1 MGVGRL
7 LGNEALQARLAAAA
21 AQDRF
26 SHSYLICGP
35 EGSGKHSLAR
45 FLAAAMECTAG
56 EKRRPCGM
64 CSGCRKVFERVHPD
78 IIAVN
83 DPAHKTIA
91 VDVIRQMRADVF
103 LRPNEGRRKIY
114 LIEQDMA
121 EAPQNALLKILE
133 EPPDYAVFLL
143 LTDRAEK
150 LLPTIRSRCA
160 ELLMVPV
167 PAEEALAWLKDRF
180 PDRPEAEL
188 LRAHRRA
195 GGFLGQAAAILE
207 QGQPP
212 QVAQFAACYAA
223 RDALGLLELLLPMEK
238 WKREQLIPVL
248 GQLREYL
255 AELLTLRSGL
265 GAPDDTQKKILQG
278 RTGAEL
284 LAAANSLQTAID
296 DLNANVGAGAVIG
309 WLSLQL
315 R

>member
-1 MGVGRL
+1 MDVGGL
-7 LGNEALQARLAAAA
+7 LGNEAIRARLDAAA

-35 EGSGKHSLAR
+35 DGSGKHTLAKI
-45 FLAAAMECTAG
+45 LAAAMQCTGAG
-56 EKRRPCGM
+56 RKPCGR
-64 CSGCRKVFERVHPD
+64 CEGCRKVFEGVHPD
-78 IIAVN
+78 VITVN

-103 LRPNEGRRKIY
+103 LRPNEGKRKIY

-121 EAPQNALLKILE
+121 EPPQNALLKILE
-133 EPPDYAVFLL
+133 EPPAYAAFLIL
-143 LTDRAEK
+143 SDRAEK

-160 ELLMVPV
+160 ELHLA
-167 PAEEALAWLKDRF
+167 PAPQTEGLAFLRGKY
-180 PDRPEAEL
+180 PDRAEPELE
-188 LRAHRRA
+188 RAFRRA
-195 GGFLGQAAAILE
+195 GGYLGQAIQLLSGE
-207 QGQPP
+207 GQAP
-212 QVAQFAACYAA
+212 
-223 RDALGLLELLLPMEK
+223 LELLLPMEK

-248 GQLREYL
+248 EQLREYL
-255 AELLTLRSGL
+255 AELLMLRSGL
-265 GAPDDTQKKILQG
+265 GTPDDTQKKILQG

-284 LAAANSLQTAID
+284 LAAANNLQTAID